1 MNVIPMDRILLE
13 TDAPFLTPV
22 PKRRDRNDSRYIS
35 YVIDNLAK
43 LKGITREEVIETTNK
58 NVLKAYLRIA
68 DLRGK

>member
-1 MNVIPMDRILLE
+1 MDRILLE

-58 NVLKAYLRIA
+58 NVLKAYPRIA